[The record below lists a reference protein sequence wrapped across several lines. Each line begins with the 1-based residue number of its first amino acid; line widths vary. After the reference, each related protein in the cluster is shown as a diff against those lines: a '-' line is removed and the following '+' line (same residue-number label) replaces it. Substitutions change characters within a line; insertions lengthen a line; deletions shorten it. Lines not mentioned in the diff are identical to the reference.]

1 MDCTSVESDSID
13 MGQLERTCLKGL
25 RIVEEVVESWRK
37 RKVVTGE
44 RGLRWSL
51 CPPGHQLS
59 VDVNLFELASKLA
72 MFNGLQFEL
81 WGKPSPLQRTWR
93 AGSMR

>member
-1 MDCTSVESDSID
+1 MDSTSVESDSID

-25 RIVEEVVESWRK
+25 RMVEEVVESWRK

-51 CPPGHQLS
+51 CPPCTHS
-59 VDVNLFELASKLA
+59 WTSIII
-72 MFNGLQFEL
+72 
-81 WGKPSPLQRTWR
+81 
-93 AGSMR
+93 